1 VAIEGRRVVDVKAS
15 LAERVLAGEPRAIAR
30 AISIVED
37 ETAEGEALI
46 ARVYPHTGRAHVI
59 GITGP
64 PGAGKSTLVDR
75 LVTEIRG
82 AQLTV
87 GVIAVDPTSPFTG
100 GAILGDRV
108 RMGVHAKDE
117 GVFIRSMATRGHLGG
132 LAHATSDVT
141 AVLDASGRDVVIIE
155 TVGVGQAEVDIVRTA
170 DVSVVVLVPGAGD
183 DVQALKAGIM
193 EIADIF
199 VVNKADREGA
209 DRVVQSVSANL
220 SLQTF
225 TPGDWRPPVLK
236 TVASEGTGVPELWAE
251 IGRFR
256 AYAGDH
262 RASRRRERH
271 HVRLRELLAR
281 RLLAHV
287 DQSLPPGECER
298 AVDRIDALE
307 IDPYSAADALVAAAL
322 RTPNRHTNPE
332 PGTGNPKPA

>member
-1 VAIEGRRVVDVKAS
+1 VEVTAP

-30 AISIVED
+30 AISLVED
-37 ETAEGEALI
+37 ETAEGDALI

-75 LVTEIRG
+75 LVTEIRS

-108 RMGVHAKDE
+108 RMGMHAGDE

-132 LAHATSDVT
+132 LAHTTSDVI
-141 AVLDASGRDVVIIE
+141 AVLDASGLDVVIIE
-155 TVGVGQAEVDIVRTA
+155 TVGVGQDEVDIVRTA

-209 DRVVQSVSANL
+209 DRVLQSVSANL
-220 SLQTF
+220 ALQAF
-225 TPGDWRPPVLK
+225 APGDWQPPVLK
-236 TVASEGTGVPELWAE
+236 TVASAGTGVPELWVE

-256 AYAGDH
+256 AHAGDR

-271 HVRLRELLAR
+271 QLRLRELLAR

-287 DQSLPPGECER
+287 ERSLPEGELQR
-298 AVDRIDALE
+298 MVDRIDARE
-307 IDPYSAADALVAAAL
+307 IDPHTAAEAMIAAAFG
-322 RTPNRHTNPE
+322 TPNQHSNPE
-332 PGTGNPKPA
+332 PGPRNAEPA